1 LISSGGVLMVS
12 GILFA
17 IGVVGVLIRRSALV
31 IFMSIEVMLNAANL
45 AFVGAA
51 RNLRSMDGQLFAFFV
66 MTVAAAEAAV
76 GLAILIALFRRR
88 KTTDVDQV
96 SLLKW

>member
-1 LISSGGVLMVS
+1 MIPMEGVLIVS

-17 IGVVGVLIRRSALV
+17 MGIIGVLVRRSALV
-31 IFMSIEVMLNAANL
+31 IFMSIELMLNSANIVL
-45 AFVGAA
+45 VAAA
-51 RNLRSMDGQLFAFFV
+51 RAQRSMDGQLFAFFV

-76 GLAILIALFRRR
+76 GLAIIIALFRRR

-96 SLLKW
+96 SFLKW